1 MRILSPEQAYFA
13 LEDRNAEE
21 QAADAAFDAISRAQ
35 ARTLREI
42 IKLLVQLR
50 DEIDAHC
57 DEVSGGPEPTPEDWQ
72 EILNMADTLVYELH
86 YHQISAIKEV
96 AGI

>member
-21 QAADAAFDAISRAQ
+21 QAADASYAAISRAQ

-42 IKLLVQLR
+42 IKLLAQLR

-72 EILNMADTLVYELH
+72 ETLDMADTLVHELR